1 MKMSNEITKKEIKTY
16 AKVHKCSIREAQRQL
31 GLDAT
36 GQLPIGNISVIET
49 LRRELNMKKKFCSLK
64 ELGRLNQISMDKGY
78 NRNLYFENFAKDFE
92 GKMKDKGM
100 WNGAD
105 NTYVILCGLMFHNHK
120 GGVECETH
128 IRTEVFTDG
137 LVGSFLTLDIPIRE
151 FDSLADT
158 DTVKL
163 KECA

>member
-1 MKMSNEITKKEIKTY
+1 MSNEITKKEIKTY

-36 GQLPIGNISVIET
+36 GQLPNGNIPIIET
-49 LRRELNMKKKFCSLK
+49 LKNKFCSLK

-78 NRNLYFENFAKDFE
+78 NRNLYFEKFAKDFE
-92 GKMKDKGM
+92 EKMKDKGM
-100 WNGAD
+100 WNGED

-151 FDSLADT
+151 YDSLADT

-163 KECA
+163 KEVA

>member
-1 MKMSNEITKKEIKTY
+1 
-16 AKVHKCSIREAQRQL
+16 
-31 GLDAT
+31 
-36 GQLPIGNISVIET
+36 
-49 LRRELNMKKKFCSLK
+49 
-64 ELGRLNQISMDKGY
+64 MDKGY

-92 GKMKDKGM
+92 EKMKDKGM
-100 WNGAD
+100 WNGED

-151 FDSLADT
+151 YDSLADT

-163 KECA
+163 KEVA

>member
-1 MKMSNEITKKEIKTY
+1 MSNEITKKEIKTY

-36 GQLPIGNISVIET
+36 GQLPIGNIPIIET
-49 LRRELNMKKKFCSLK
+49 LKNKFCSLK

-92 GKMKDKGM
+92 EKMKDKGM
-100 WNGAD
+100 WNGED

-151 FDSLADT
+151 YDSLADT
-158 DTVKL
+158 DKVKL
-163 KECA
+163 KEVA

>member
-1 MKMSNEITKKEIKTY
+1 MSNEITKKEIKTY

-36 GQLPIGNISVIET
+36 GLLPNGNIPIIET
-49 LRRELNMKKKFCSLK
+49 LKNKFCSLK

-92 GKMKDKGM
+92 KKMKDKGM
-100 WNGAD
+100 WNGED

-151 FDSLADT
+151 YDSLADT

-163 KECA
+163 KEVA

>member
-1 MKMSNEITKKEIKTY
+1 MSNEITKKEIKTY

-36 GQLPIGNISVIET
+36 GQLPIGNIPIIET
-49 LRRELNMKKKFCSLK
+49 LKNKFCSLK

-92 GKMKDKGM
+92 EKMKDKGM
-100 WNGAD
+100 WNGED
-105 NTYVILCGLMFHNHK
+105 NTYVMLIPLMFHNHK
-120 GGVECETH
+120 QMEPCETH
-128 IRTEVFTDG
+128 IRTQVFTDG

-151 FDSLADT
+151 YDSLADT

-163 KECA
+163 KEVA